1 MEELSLAGFAAAFTQ
16 GTTWFVVFVTL
27 VSGIVRGFSG
37 FGGALIFIP
46 VVSAVLGPR
55 IAVPTFYLADLGS
68 ATPYGLASVRKCN
81 WGMVLPMLI
90 GTWIAQPFGATL
102 LETMNPDLLR
112 WGMAGM
118 VIAMLALLL
127 TGWRF
132 RGEPK
137 TWLTFLV
144 GVFAG
149 GLGGATGIS
158 GPPVIAYWLG
168 GRTDAVTTRANIM
181 VYYAFSS
188 LAIDVIYFLK
198 GMFTLQIVFY
208 ALIVWPCYAA
218 GLAIGARLFGKAS
231 DDMFRRVAYALVAV
245 SAVISLPL
253 FDGLVR

>member
-1 MEELSLAGFAAAFTQ
+1 MQDLSLAAFVDAFAQ
-16 GTTWFVVFVTL
+16 PLTWFVVATTL

-46 VVSAVLGPR
+46 VVSAVLGPK
-55 IAVPTFYLADLGS
+55 IAVPTFYLSDLGS
-68 ATPYGLASVRKCN
+68 ATPYGIASIRKCK
-81 WGMVLPMLI
+81 WAMVLPMLL
-90 GTWIAQPFGATL
+90 GTWMTQPFGAML
-102 LETMNPDLLR
+102 LETLNPNLLR
-112 WGMAGM
+112 WGMAAM
-118 VIAMLALLL
+118 VFAMLALLL

-144 GVFAG
+144 GLFAG

-188 LAIDVIYFLK
+188 MAIDVIYFLK
-198 GMFTLQIVFY
+198 GIFTWQIVFY

-231 DDMFRRVAYALVAV
+231 EQTFRRVAYALVAV
-245 SAVISLPL
+245 SAVISLPV
-253 FDGLVR
+253 FDGLIR

>member
-1 MEELSLAGFAAAFTQ
+1 MQELNLAAFWDAF
-16 GTTWFVVFVTL
+16 GHPVTWFVVATAL
-27 VSGIVRGFSG
+27 GGGIVRGFSG

-46 VVSAVLGPR
+46 LASAALGPK
-55 IAVPTFYLADLGS
+55 IAVPTFYLSDLGS

-81 WGMVLPMLI
+81 WAMVLPMLL
-90 GTWIAQPFGATL
+90 GTWITQPLGATL
-102 LETMNPDLLR
+102 LETMNPNLLR
-112 WGMAGM
+112 WGMAAM
-118 VIAMLALLL
+118 VFAMLALLL

-144 GVFAG
+144 GLFAG

-168 GRTDAVTTRANIM
+168 GRTDAATTRANIM

-188 LAIDVIYFLK
+188 TAIDVIYFFK
-198 GMFTLQIVFY
+198 GIFTWQIVFY
-208 ALIVWPCYAA
+208 ALIVWPCYAG

-231 DDMFRRVAYALVAV
+231 DATFRRVAYALVAI
-245 SAVISLPL
+245 SAVISLPV
-253 FDGLVR
+253 FDGLIR